1 MLKPHVGEMAR
12 VPWLRRF
19 IMTGTLLLLLPIDLL
34 LLVLLPPLLTT
45 ITRNCPIEIANP
57 YLGSVRK
64 VRS

>member
-1 MLKPHVGEMAR
+1 MLKPHVGEMAK
-12 VPWLRRF
+12 VPWLKRF
-19 IMTGTLLLLLPIDLL
+19 IMTGTLLLLPIDLL

-45 ITRNCPIEIANP
+45 ITRNCPIKIANP

>member
-19 IMTGTLLLLLPIDLL
+19 IMTGTPLLLLIDLL

-45 ITRNCPIEIANP
+45 ITRNCPIKIANP

>member
-19 IMTGTLLLLLPIDLL
+19 IMTGTPLLLPIDLL

-45 ITRNCPIEIANP
+45 ITRKCPIEIANP

>member
-19 IMTGTLLLLLPIDLL
+19 IMTGTLLLLPIDLL

>member
-19 IMTGTLLLLLPIDLL
+19 IMTGTPLLLPIDLL

-45 ITRNCPIEIANP
+45 ITRKMEWKMEKTFVNN
-57 YLGSVRK
+57 
-64 VRS
+64 

>member
-45 ITRNCPIEIANP
+45 ITRKCPIEIANP

>member
-12 VPWLRRF
+12 VPWLKRF
-19 IMTGTLLLLLPIDLL
+19 IMTGTLLLLPIDLL

-45 ITRNCPIEIANP
+45 ITRKCPIKIANP

>member
-1 MLKPHVGEMAR
+1 MLRPHVGEMAR

-19 IMTGTLLLLLPIDLL
+19 IMTGTLPLLPIDLL

>member
-19 IMTGTLLLLLPIDLL
+19 IMTGTPLLLLIDLL